1 MSKDIIKKTIS
12 RAERQLSKDSV
23 LWPLI
28 KQFGPCQ
35 LLPHKNY
42 YQELVESVIGQQLS
56 VKAAASINRRFVDL
70 FDGEFPSAKNI
81 LNYSVKYLRE
91 AGLSEAKARY
101 VQDIA
106 QHVLDGRLNFDEFDD
121 MSNDQIIS
129 TLVAVKGVGEWTAQM
144 FLIFCMGRLDV
155 LPTGD
160 LGIKKGVQ
168 QLYGLN
174 QLPSPDQIRQIA
186 NKNNWQPYE
195 SVASWYVWKSLDN
208 APRA

>member
-1 MSKDIIKKTIS
+1 M
-12 RAERQLSKDSV
+12 
-23 LWPLI
+23 
-28 KQFGPCQ
+28 
-35 LLPHKNY
+35 PHKNY

-70 FDGEFPSAKNI
+70 FDDEFPSAKKI
-81 LNYSVKYLRE
+81 LNHSVKYLRE

-106 QHVLDGRLNFDEFDD
+106 RHVVDGQLNFDEFDD

-129 TLVAVKGVGEWTAQM
+129 TLVTVKGVGEWTAHM
-144 FLIFCMGRLDV
+144 FLIFCMGRLNV

-168 QLYGLN
+168 RLYELD

-186 NKNNWQPYE
+186 SKNSWQPYE

-208 APRA
+208 APKT

>member
-1 MSKDIIKKTIS
+1 MSLDSIKKTIS
-12 RAERQLSKDSV
+12 RAEEQLSKDTV
-23 LWPLI
+23 LSPLI

-35 LLPHKNY
+35 LMPHKNY

-70 FDGEFPSAKNI
+70 FDGEFPSAESI
-81 LNYSVKYLRE
+81 LNHSVKYLRE

-106 QHVLDGRLNFDEFDD
+106 RHVVDGQLNFDEFDD
-121 MSNDQIIS
+121 MSNNQIIS
-129 TLVAVKGVGEWTAQM
+129 TLVTVKGVGEWTAHM
-144 FLIFCMGRLDV
+144 FLIFCMGRLNV

-168 QLYGLN
+168 RLYELD

-186 NKNNWQPYE
+186 SKNSWQPYE

-208 APRA
+208 APKA